1 MKLKQLS
8 DDIAFRTGVKGI
20 FQVLL
25 IGSFAT
31 NLFLAIALASA
42 DRTHRET
49 MVPPE
54 IKKSFWVEDSQV
66 SNEYLEQM
74 GTFLLQ
80 LALDN
85 TPVNAEYNAKMLLKY
100 AAPASYGDLEK
111 ALLIN
116 AKRLKEDNAST
127 MFSPRAV
134 TPNEKDNS
142 IAFSGVLTTYIG
154 EKRVSEVQKNYLV
167 KLGYS
172 AGRVYVLELRETDA
186 KQPFK
191 EPDPQ
196 QAPQQAGG

>member
-31 NLFLAIALASA
+31 NLFLSIALASA

-49 MVPPE
+49 MVPPD
-54 IKKSFWVEDSQV
+54 IKRTFWVEDSKV
-66 SNEYLEQM
+66 SAEYLEQM
-74 GTFLLQ
+74 GNFLMQ

-85 TPVNAEYNAKMLLKY
+85 TPISAEYNARMLLKY
-100 AAPASYGDLEK
+100 AAPASYGELERM
-111 ALLIN
+111 LLVN

-127 MFSPRAV
+127 VFSPRGV
-134 TPNEKDNS
+134 TPNEKENS
-142 IAFSGVLTTYIG
+142 IAFSGVLTTFIG
-154 EKRVSEVQKNYLV
+154 DKRVSEVQKNYLV

-172 AGRVYVLELRETDA
+172 AGRVYVLEMRETDA

-191 EPDPQ
+191 EPDAQ
-196 QAPQQAGG
+196 QQVGG

>member
-1 MKLKQLS
+1 MNIRQLS
-8 DDIAFRTGVKGI
+8 NDIAFRTGVKGI
-20 FQVLL
+20 FQAMLVV
-25 IGSFAT
+25 SCAT

-54 IKKSFWVEDSQV
+54 IKKSFWVEDSKV

-74 GTFLLQ
+74 GSFLLQ

-85 TPVNAEYNAKMLLKY
+85 TPVNVEYNAKMLLKY
-100 AAPASYGDLEK
+100 VAPASYGELEK

-116 AKRLKEDNAST
+116 AKHLKDDNAST

-134 TPNEKDNS
+134 TPNEKENS
-142 IAFSGVLTTYIG
+142 IAFSGVLTTFIG

-172 AGRVYVLELRETDA
+172 AGRIYVLELRETDA

-191 EPDPQ
+191 DPDPQ
-196 QAPQQAGG
+196 QAGG

>member
-25 IGSFAT
+25 IGSFTT

-49 MVPPE
+49 MVPPD
-54 IKKSFWVEDSQV
+54 IKRTFWVEDSKV
-66 SNEYLEQM
+66 SAEYLEQM
-74 GTFLLQ
+74 GNFIIQ

-100 AAPASYGDLEK
+100 AAPASYGELEK
-111 ALLIN
+111 TLLIN
-116 AKRLKEDNAST
+116 AKRLKDDNAST
-127 MFSPRAV
+127 VFSPRAV
-134 TPNEKDNS
+134 TPNERENS

-154 EKRVSEVQKNYLV
+154 DKRVSEVQKNYLV

-172 AGRVYVLELRETDA
+172 SGRVYVLELRETDP

-191 EPDPQ
+191 EPDVPQ
-196 QAPQQAGG
+196 TPAAGG

>member
-20 FQVLL
+20 LQVLL

-31 NLFLAIALASA
+31 NLFLSIALASA

-49 MVPPE
+49 MVPPD
-54 IKKSFWVEDSQV
+54 IKRTFWVEDSKV
-66 SNEYLEQM
+66 SSEYLEQM
-74 GTFLLQ
+74 GTFLMQ

-85 TPVNAEYNAKMLLKY
+85 TPASAEYNARMLLKY
-100 AAPASYGDLEK
+100 AAPASYGELERV
-111 ALLIN
+111 LLVN

-127 MFSPRAV
+127 VFSPRAV
-134 TPNEKDNS
+134 TPNDKENS
-142 IAFSGVLTTYIG
+142 IAFSGVLTTFIG
-154 EKRVSEVQKNYLV
+154 DKRVSELQKNYLV

-172 AGRVYVLELRETDA
+172 AGRIYVLEMRETDA

-191 EPDPQ
+191 EPDVQ
-196 QAPQQAGG
+196 QHQAGG

>member
-25 IGSFAT
+25 IGSFTT
-31 NLFLAIALASA
+31 NLLLAIALASA

-49 MVPPE
+49 MVPPD
-54 IKKSFWVEDSQV
+54 IKRTFWVEDSKV
-66 SNEYLEQM
+66 SAEYLEQM
-74 GTFLLQ
+74 GNFIIQ

-100 AAPASYGDLEK
+100 AAPASYGELEK
-111 ALLIN
+111 TLLIN
-116 AKRLKEDNAST
+116 AKRLKDDNAST
-127 MFSPRAV
+127 VFSPRAV
-134 TPNEKDNS
+134 TPNERENS

-154 EKRVSEVQKNYLV
+154 DKRVSEVQKNYLV

-172 AGRVYVLELRETDA
+172 SGRVYVLELRETDP

-191 EPDPQ
+191 EPDVPQ
-196 QAPQQAGG
+196 TPAAGG